1 FLTAAA
7 SMAIGSAV
15 IMLSGWAWFALITNT
30 SLPVAFQ
37 LTVLKFIPGDIIKIL
52 LAAAV
57 LPSGW
62 AILKR
67 KASQTA
73 EGD

>member
-1 FLTAAA
+1 
-7 SMAIGSAV
+7 
-15 IMLSGWAWFALITNT
+15 MLSGWAWFALLTNT
-30 SLPVAFQ
+30 PLPTAFQ

-62 AILKR
+62 ALLKR
-67 KASQTA
+67 RASQ
-73 EGD
+73 DK